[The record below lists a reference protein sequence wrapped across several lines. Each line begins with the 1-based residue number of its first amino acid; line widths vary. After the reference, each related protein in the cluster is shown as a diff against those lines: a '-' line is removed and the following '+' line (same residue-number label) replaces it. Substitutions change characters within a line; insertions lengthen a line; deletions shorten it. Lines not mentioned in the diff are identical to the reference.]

1 MRFWEVFIFEWTLP
15 SKKAEL
21 ERVNDAQSVAKIEKA
36 IGKVERKSLIRALR
50 LFQLNLLSFISLSII
65 LFTILKSL
73 TESFRKINENLQK
86 HLENLDALEKS
97 KLPSNLVRKCKDFSK
112 LLLETTAKV
121 DKVLNKLDEW
131 NMIVYT

>member
-1 MRFWEVFIFEWTLP
+1 
-15 SKKAEL
+15 
-21 ERVNDAQSVAKIEKA
+21 
-36 IGKVERKSLIRALR
+36 LIRALR

-121 DKVLNKLDEW
+121 DKVLNKLDE
-131 NMIVYT
+131 